1 MSKKIVLAGNGI
13 TAEILHAYLNK
24 DERYQV
30 VGVVADDD
38 FVKADK
44 FIDVP
49 CVPLSQI
56 KHNFDSEEVM
66 VIIAMGYHDL
76 NRSRQKV
83 FNKIKS
89 LGYNVETY
97 LHQDAKIHT
106 SKLIGEGSIVLPGAV
121 LEPYCSIGSNSMI
134 WCNTTVAHHASV
146 GDNCWLASGCV
157 VSGSAKVRDNA
168 FIGVNSTIVNE
179 VEVSELNIVGA
190 NALISKCTKP
200 NTVHLSRSGEQF
212 RYSAEDYIKFF
223 GV

>member
-1 MSKKIVLAGNGI
+1 MKNVVLAGNGI
-13 TAEILHAYLNK
+13 TAEILHAYLMQ
-24 DERYQV
+24 DERYKI
-30 VGVVADDD
+30 VGVVADDE
-38 FVKADK
+38 FVENDT
-44 FIDVP
+44 FMGLP
-49 CVPLSQI
+49 CVKLSQI
-56 KHNFDSEEVM
+56 EQRFDSGKVV

-76 NRSRQKV
+76 NRSRQQM
-83 FNKIKS
+83 FCKIKS
-89 LGYNVETY
+89 TGYKVETY

-121 LEPYCSIGSNSMI
+121 LEPYCSVGSNSMI
-134 WCNTTVAHHASV
+134 WCNTTVAHHSSV

>member
-1 MSKKIVLAGNGI
+1 MKKVVLAGNGT
-13 TAEILHAYLNK
+13 TAEILYTYLAADK
-24 DERYQV
+24 RYNA

-38 FVKADK
+38 FVKADR

-56 KHNFDSEEVM
+56 KHNFDPEEVM

-76 NRSRQKV
+76 NRSRQKM
-83 FNKIKS
+83 FKKIKS
-89 LGYNVETY
+89 LGYSVEAY

-106 SKLIGEGSIVLPGAV
+106 SNLIGEGSIVLPGAV
-121 LEPYCSIGSNSMI
+121 LEPYCSLGSNSMI

-146 GDNCWLASGCV
+146 GNNCWLASGCV
-157 VSGSAKVRDNA
+157 VSGSAKVHDNA
-168 FIGVNSTIVNE
+168 FIGVNATIVNE

-200 NTVHLSRSGEQF
+200 NTVHLSRSSELF
-212 RYSAEDYIKFF
+212 RYSAEDYVKYF